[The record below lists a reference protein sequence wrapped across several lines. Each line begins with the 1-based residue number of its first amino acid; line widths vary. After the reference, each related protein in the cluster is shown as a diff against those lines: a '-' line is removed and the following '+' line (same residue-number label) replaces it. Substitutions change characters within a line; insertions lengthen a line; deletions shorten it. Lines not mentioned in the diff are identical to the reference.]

1 MNVKFLIPLG
11 LLGLLGIVALILIY
25 IIKPNFQQKLLSST
39 FLWRLSLKFK
49 KKKIPLSRLRNI
61 LLIACQVLI
70 ITAIAAILAKTIHVL
85 KEKVTQP
92 EVVLVIDSSASM
104 RAGTEEST
112 RYERAV
118 EAAVRQAGETFDR
131 DGIVSVILAGND
143 NRFLVE
149 RAYADSRD
157 SVVGDLRAL
166 LDGETECTYSSS
178 DLSSA
183 VALSDRIL
191 SINPSAKTYV
201 YTDKN
206 YAQKNNVELVN
217 VADRSEWNAAI
228 LSATADFEDNYYTF
242 RIEVVCYGR
251 DLDLGVNLEVF
262 GVNAA
267 SSDDTTAGNL
277 SLEESVPCASDQ
289 AYTLIFKYFP
299 DENYTDAVEA
309 YEKTLPENAVFHLL
323 GSGEGITSYQSVHI
337 SLSVNGD
344 AVEDSVSLDNSFDI
358 YDGLKERIRIQY
370 CSSGQ
375 DPLSGEK
382 LGPNV
387 FFQEVLAALKKNYE
401 AKWDFDITEVK
412 RGQVPALEGYDFYI
426 FEHSMPEKLPADG
439 VILLVDP
446 LGTPSGAGFRVE
458 NLVDMSKKSV
468 YLAQEETHPILNN
481 IEATNITVSR
491 YLKVSYDPEY
501 SMLLSYAGDPLLLV
515 RNDEDAQV
523 AVMCFSLHYSNL
535 PLLKDFP
542 LMMRNLFEY
551 FFPSTV
557 DGNSFET
564 EQTVSVNCRG
574 DELTVKGYD
583 TDLTLTQFPAQLKL
597 SLPGSYRLSQ
607 TTRAGKAVSTTVY
620 VRVPRA
626 ESDIFAEEGVITGP
640 YYEVDESDYYQ
651 DLLLYLA
658 GALVFLL
665 LLEWYLQHKES
676 SI

>member
-1 MNVKFLIPLG
+1 MKFLIPLG
-11 LLGLLGIVALILIY
+11 LLGLVGILALILIY
-25 IIKPNFQQKLLSST
+25 IIKPNFQQKLVSST
-39 FLWRLSLKFK
+39 FIWRLSLKFK

-70 ITAIAAILAKTIHVL
+70 ITTIAAILAKTIHVL
-85 KEKVTQP
+85 KEKIEQP

-118 EAAVRQAGETFDR
+118 EAAVKQAEETFAS

-143 NRFLVE
+143 SHFLVE

-157 SVVGDLRAL
+157 RVVGDLKAL
-166 LDGETECTYSSS
+166 LDGETECTYSSA
-178 DLSSA
+178 DLSAA
-183 VALSDRIL
+183 VALSDRVL
-191 SINPSAKTYV
+191 SANPSAKTYV
-201 YTDKN
+201 YTDQN
-206 YAQKNNVELVN
+206 YAQKNYVELVN
-217 VADRSEWNAAI
+217 VADQSEWNAAI

-251 DLDLGVNLEVF
+251 DLDLDVNLEVF
-262 GVNAA
+262 GVNAT
-267 SSDDTTAGNL
+267 SSEDTAAGNL
-277 SLEESVPCASDQ
+277 SLKESVPCASDQ
-289 AYTLIFKYFP
+289 VYTLIFKYFP
-299 DENYTDAVEA
+299 DENHSDAVEA

-337 SLSVNGD
+337 NLSVDGD
-344 AVEDSVSLDNSFDI
+344 SVEDSVALDNSFDI

-370 CSSGQ
+370 CSSGS
-375 DPLSGEK
+375 DPLTDEP

-387 FFQEVLAALKKNYE
+387 FFQEVLAVLKKNYE
-401 AKWDFDITEVK
+401 AKWDLDITEVK
-412 RGQVPALEGYDFYI
+412 RGQTPVLEGYDFYI
-426 FEHSMPEKLPADG
+426 FEHSMPEKLPTDG

-458 NLVDMSKKSV
+458 NIVDMSKKSV

-501 SMLLSYAGDPLLLV
+501 TMLLSYAGDPLLLV
-515 RNDEDAQV
+515 RNDGEAQV

-535 PLLKDFP
+535 ALLMDFP

-551 FFPSTV
+551 YFPSTI

-574 DELTVKGYD
+574 DELKVKGYE
-583 TDLTLTQFPAQLKL
+583 TDFTFTEFPAQLTL
-597 SLPGSYRLSQ
+597 SLPGSYQLSQ
-607 TTRAGKAVSTTVY
+607 TTRAGKDVTTTVY

-626 ESDIFAEEGVITGP
+626 ESDIFAEEGAITGP
-640 YYEVDESDYYQ
+640 YYEVDESDYYR

-665 LLEWYLQHKES
+665 LLEWYLQHKEN

>member
-1 MNVKFLIPLG
+1 MKILIPLG

-25 IIKPNFQQKLLSST
+25 IIKPNFQQKLISST
-39 FLWRLSLKFK
+39 FIWRLSLKFK

-61 LLIACQVLI
+61 LLIVCQVLI
-70 ITAIAAILAKTIHVL
+70 ITTIAVILAKAVTVL
-85 KEKVTQP
+85 KEKITQP

-118 EAAVRQAGETFDR
+118 EAAIKRAQETFDR
-131 DGIVSVILAGND
+131 DGIVSVVLAGNN

-157 SVVGDLRAL
+157 KTIGDLRAL
-166 LDGETECTYSSS
+166 LDGETDCTYSSS

-206 YAQKNNVELVN
+206 YAQLNHVELIN
-217 VADRSEWNAAI
+217 VAEKTEWNAAI

-251 DLDLGVNLEVF
+251 DLDLDVNLEVF
-262 GVNAA
+262 GVNAT
-267 SSDDTTAGNL
+267 SSEDTSAGNL
-277 SLEESVPCASDQ
+277 SLKESVPCSSDQ
-289 AYTLIFKYFP
+289 VYTVIFKYFP
-299 DENYTDAVEA
+299 DENYADAVEA
-309 YEKTLPENAVFHLL
+309 YEKTLPENAVLHLL
-323 GSGEGITSYQSVHI
+323 GSGEGVTSYQSVHV
-337 SLSVNGD
+337 SLSLDGSNP
-344 AVEDSVSLDNSFDI
+344 VEDSITLDNSFDI
-358 YDGLKERIRIQY
+358 YDGLKERIKIQY
-370 CSSGQ
+370 CSSGS
-375 DPLSGEK
+375 DPVSGET

-387 FFQEVLAALKKNYE
+387 FFQEVLAVLKKNYE
-401 AKWDFDITEVK
+401 AKWDLDITEVK
-412 RGQVPALEGYDFYI
+412 RGQTPALEGYDFYI
-426 FEHSMPEKLPADG
+426 FEHSMPEKLPTDG
-439 VILLVDP
+439 VVLLADP
-446 LGTPSGAGFRVE
+446 LGTPSGAGFRAE
-458 NLVDMSKKSV
+458 KLVDMSKKSV
-468 YLAQEETHPILNN
+468 FLAPEETHPILNN

-491 YLKVSYDPEY
+491 YVKVSYDPEY
-501 SMLLSYAGDPLLLV
+501 TMLLSYAGDPMLLV
-515 RNDEDAQV
+515 RNDEKAQV

-535 PLLKDFP
+535 ALLMDFP
-542 LMMRNLFEY
+542 LMMRNMFEY
-551 FFPSTV
+551 FFPTTIE
-557 DGNSFET
+557 GNSFET

-574 DELTVKGYD
+574 DELNVKGYE
-583 TDLTLTQFPAQLKL
+583 TDFTLTSFPAQLTL
-597 SLPGSYRLSQ
+597 SLPGSYQLSQ
-607 TTRAGKAVSTTVY
+607 TTRTGKEVSTTVY

-626 ESDIFAEEGVITGP
+626 ESDLFAEEGALTGP